1 MAQERL
7 TEKLEQ
13 YIKDR
18 VKSGQYGS
26 ASEVVRDALRLKMK
40 QDATEAAKL
49 EALRRDID
57 AAWQQADRGDF
68 ADFDPERINRE
79 LDAELESTGE

>member
-1 MAQERL
+1 MAHVRL
-7 TEKLEQ
+7 TETLEQ

-26 ASEVVRDALRLKMK
+26 ASEVVRDALRLKMQ
-40 QDATEAAKL
+40 QDAIEAAKL
-49 EALRRDID
+49 EALRRNID

-68 ADFDPERINRE
+68 ADFDPTRIDHE